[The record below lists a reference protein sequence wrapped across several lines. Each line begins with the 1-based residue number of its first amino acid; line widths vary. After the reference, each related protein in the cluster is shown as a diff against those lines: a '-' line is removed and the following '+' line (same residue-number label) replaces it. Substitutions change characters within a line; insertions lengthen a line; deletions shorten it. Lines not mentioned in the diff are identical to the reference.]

1 MKRRPKKVEIV
12 WKDHH
17 ACIQEGEATDPEKL
31 APQIWRST
39 GYLVSQ
45 NGTMVEIVRD
55 LSDDGSTA
63 VDGALRIMRDCIISP
78 DNLKKQPE
86 V

>member
-1 MKRRPKKVEIV
+1 MKKRPKKVEIV

-17 ACIQEGEATDPEKL
+17 ACIQEGEPTDPEKL
-31 APQIWRST
+31 APQVWRST

-45 NGTMVEIVRD
+45 NAIMVEIVRD
-55 LSDDGSTA
+55 ISDDGSTA
-63 VDGALRIMRDCIISP
+63 IDGALRIMRDCIISP
-78 DNLKKQPE
+78 DILKKKE

>member
-1 MKRRPKKVEIV
+1 MRKKPKRIEVV

-17 ACIQEGEATDPEKL
+17 ACVLEGEPTDPEKL

-39 GYLVSQ
+39 GYLVSK
-45 NGTMVEIVRD
+45 NAIMVEIVRD
-55 LSDDGSTA
+55 ISDDGSNS

-78 DNLKKQPE
+78 ESLKPE
-86 V
+86 G